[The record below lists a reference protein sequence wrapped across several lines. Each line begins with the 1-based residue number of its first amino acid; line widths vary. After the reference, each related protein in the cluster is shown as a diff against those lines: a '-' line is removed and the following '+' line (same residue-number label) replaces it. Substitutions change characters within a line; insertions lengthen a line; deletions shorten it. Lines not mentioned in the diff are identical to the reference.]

1 MMNDMIIH
9 YSFAKTYFGSVLVAS
24 TERGVCYLGFV
35 MKDEKMALKELR
47 ARFVKATFIN
57 KRDNFQKDALQAI
70 KTGDASSVAL
80 GLMGTPFQLS
90 VWRALM
96 RIPSG
101 VCTTY
106 GKLATQI
113 KKPKAVRAV
122 GTAIGKNP
130 IAILIP
136 CHRVVPTSGGIGN
149 YHWGVERKQ
158 KLIERER
165 SLC

>member
-1 MMNDMIIH
+1 MNESTI
-9 YSFAKTYFGSVLVAS
+9 YYQFAKSRFGDILIAS
-24 TERGVCYLGFV
+24 TGRGICYLGFV
-35 MKDEKMALKELR
+35 MKDKETALKELQ
-47 ARFVKATFIN
+47 ARFVNVALIN
-57 KRDNFQKDALQAI
+57 KLDSFQKSALQAI
-70 KTGDASSVAL
+70 KTGDASAVTFAL
-80 GLMGTPFQLS
+80 YGTPFQLS
-90 VWRALM
+90 VWRALQ
-96 RIPSG
+96 RVSRG
-101 VCTTY
+101 DTATY
-106 GKLATQI
+106 SEIAKAI